1 MLINPAEVAIN
12 EANASTEQEVL
23 RVENTY
29 WAEMARDLEALENDE
44 RFKRVI
50 MKGYFQDKAIN
61 GASLLAISAMRANR
75 AEIMEEL
82 IAISHLQDYFITIK
96 GLGVIPE
103 ESDEDGEE

>member
-12 EANASTEQEVL
+12 EANVHTEQEVL

-29 WAEMARDLEALENDE
+29 WAEMARDLESLENDE

-61 GASLLAISAMRANR
+61 GTSLLAISAMRQNR

-82 IAISHLQDYFITIK
+82 IAVSHLQDYFITVK
-96 GLGVIPE
+96 SLGITPTE
-103 ESDEDGEE
+103 NEDGEE